1 MSHNNRFSCNV
12 RFNIR
17 HTCRLKRETNCSVR
31 LKPNEHRIHTRRH
44 VDAPSIFPRMRLTA
58 LAHPSLLCEY
68 KKIPL
73 LSDIEIMLQS
83 EDSVICRES
92 SRFSCL
98 RKHHSQRRIS
108 SSSLDAACNNKW
120 RTSHV
125 VTSTTDRVSSCFHPS
140 QAPDRR
146 RSILPVPGCASN

>member
-1 MSHNNRFSCNV
+1 
-12 RFNIR
+12 
-17 HTCRLKRETNCSVR
+17 
-31 LKPNEHRIHTRRH
+31 
-44 VDAPSIFPRMRLTA
+44 MRLTA

-92 SRFSCL
+92 SRFSSL

-108 SSSLDAACNNKW
+108 SSSLDAACNKNGELVMLSPQQLIVSHASTLRKH
-120 RTSHV
+120 RTGAAQFCPSQDALAIKKKQQTNHV
-125 VTSTTDRVSSCFHPS
+125 IPTTNRVSVV
-140 QAPDRR
+140 
-146 RSILPVPGCASN
+146 IW